1 MTRDEEIELA
11 IRIQNGDLEARNEL
25 VSKNLK
31 LVVSI
36 AKKYLNVGVALS
48 DLILEGN
55 PGWLRLQKNWR
66 WL

>member
-55 PGWLRLQKNWR
+55 PG
-66 WL
+66 